1 MMDTEFRIVPVPT
14 RILTHKDDIVDAIE
28 KYTKGKIGPD
38 DVVSVAESV
47 VAITQDNVILPEDIK
62 VSETACFLCRFFP
75 DHGSLSAPHCLQILM
90 DDYGYWHVIG
100 SMILGFLGKLVGK
113 PGIFY
118 ELAGEQAALIDDT
131 TGTMPPYDKHLV
143 FGPIEPDKVTARIK
157 ERIGCFGATIVDA
170 NDLKRVRIVGKTE
183 GLADAK
189 IVSGLIDNPF
199 GNASEKTPIV
209 ILKNFRQ
216 YQEAK

>member
-1 MMDTEFRIVPVPT
+1 MMDNKFRIVPVPT
-14 RILTHKDDIVDAIE
+14 RILTRKDDIVDAIE
-28 KYTKGKIGPD
+28 KYTKDKIGPD

-47 VAITQDNVILPEDIK
+47 VAITQDNILLPEDVN
-62 VSETACFLCRFFP
+62 VSATACFLCRFFP
-75 DHGSLSAPHCLQILM
+75 DHGSLSAPHCLQVLIDM
-90 DDYGYWHVIG
+90 SGYWQVIG

-118 ELAGEQAALIDDT
+118 QLAGEQAALIDDT
-131 TGTMPPYDKHLV
+131 SGTMPPYDKHLV
-143 FGPIEPDKVTARIK
+143 FGPIEPNKVVAQIK
-157 ERIGCFGATIVDA
+157 ERVGCFGATIVDA
-170 NDLKRVRIVGKTE
+170 NDLKRVRIVGKTD
-183 GLADAK
+183 GLVDEK

-216 YQEAK
+216 YQS